1 MKKIIVIG
9 LLGLLLSCEKSGEAT
24 QLLDGSEASLPE
36 ELKGLKVYNVSLG
49 NDNGHI
55 KLAMFDDN
63 IRSISY
69 PSGKSTQ
76 SVVILDNSQIS
87 QRGVPVKEIIF
98 ENDTLIMARK

>member
-24 QLLDGSEASLPE
+24 QLLNGSEASLPE

-49 NDNGHI
+49 DNGHI

-63 IRSISY
+63 IRGNSY
-69 PSGKSTQ
+69 SSGKITQ
-76 SVVILDNSQIS
+76 SIVILDNSQIS

-98 ENDTLIMARK
+98 ENDSLIMARK

>member
-24 QLLDGSEASLPE
+24 QLLNGSEASLPE

-49 NDNGHI
+49 DNGYI

-69 PSGKSTQ
+69 PSGKTTQ
-76 SVVILDNSQIS
+76 SIIILDNSQVS

-98 ENDTLIMARK
+98 ENDSLIMARK